1 MALAG
6 HQVLVSCAT
15 GASATYAVMDGIKQF
30 SLNDSRDLLD
40 ITDFRDAIVRARIV
54 GLRDY
59 QVSLSGEIEPGDTG
73 YAHAKACYDA
83 GTPLTL
89 ALLHNTTTTAG
100 FGYQVM
106 LESFEVSASVDG
118 TVELSISGS
127 ASSGTTPWTI

>member
-6 HQVLVSCAT
+6 HQVLISCASS
-15 GASATYAVMDGIKQF
+15 ASAPYLVMDGIKQF
-30 SLNDSRDLLD
+30 SLSDSRDLLD

-59 QVSLSGEIEPGDTG
+59 QLSLSGEIEPGDAG
-73 YAHAKACYDA
+73 YTLAKAAYDGGNA
-83 GTPLTL
+83 LTV
-89 ALLHNTTTTAG
+89 AILHNTTTTAG
-100 FGYQVM
+100 FGYTVM

-127 ASSGTTPWTI
+127 ASNGTTPWTI